1 MEVFAGALS
10 LRRPRDMTN
19 RKNNIVVGLFVI
31 LSLLILLF
39 GVYFLKET
47 VPGRKSD
54 NYHVLFSQVSTLQD
68 GDPVKVNG
76 VKMGKV
82 QGIDLAGNRVRVN
95 LKLDKGLKL
104 PKDSEVRI
112 QNIGLMGER
121 QVGILLGQSSEY
133 WPTGSELEGRL
144 DAGIAEALGVAG
156 EVFVE
161 SETLVRSLHNIMDST
176 VGKPEFVASFNSV
189 VSQTQELSSRLNVF
203 IREIDPKVKHSLA
216 NLEDASSRVHILLK
230 DQEVPVKNI
239 IQNGQEVSG
248 KLKEVVDKA
257 DRVADEMNRLLAKV
271 NSSNS
276 TLGAMLNDSTF
287 YQELRGTMKSA
298 DSLFRHIEKKG
309 LDVNVNLF

>member
-1 MEVFAGALS
+1 MEVSVGAGS
-10 LRRPRDMTN
+10 RRRQLDMTN

-54 NYHVLFSQVSTLQD
+54 SYHVLFPQVSTLQD

-82 QGIDLAGNRVRVN
+82 QGIELQGSKVRVN
-95 LKLDKGLKL
+95 LKLDKGIQL

-121 QVGILLGQSSEY
+121 QIGIQLGQSDQY
-133 WPTGSELEGRL
+133 WPPGAELEGKL
-144 DAGIAEALGVAG
+144 DAGIAEAMGVAG

-161 SETLVRSLHNIMDST
+161 SETLVRSLRNIMDST
-176 VGKPEFVASFNSV
+176 VGKPEFVASFNNV
-189 VSQTQELSSRLNVF
+189 VGQTEELSTRLNAF
-203 IREIDPKVKHSLA
+203 IQEIDPQVKHSLA
-216 NLEDASSRVHILLK
+216 NLQDASSRVHILLK
-230 DQEVPVKNI
+230 DQEVPVRNI
-239 IQNGQEVSG
+239 IQNGQEVSD
-248 KLKEVVDKA
+248 KLREVVEKA

-287 YQELRGTMKSA
+287 YLELRGTMNSA
-298 DSLFRHIEKKG
+298 DSLFRRIEKKG

>member
-1 MEVFAGALS
+1 MEVSVDAKIP
-10 LRRPRDMTN
+10 RRHLDMTN

-39 GVYFLKET
+39 GVYFLKESA
-47 VPGRKSD
+47 PGRKSD
-54 NYHVLFSQVSTLQD
+54 TYHALFTQVSTLQD

-82 QGIDLAGNRVRVN
+82 QGIELRGNKVLVT
-95 LKLDKGLKL
+95 LKLDRGLKL
-104 PKDSEVRI
+104 PKDSDVRI

-121 QVGILLGQSSEY
+121 QIGIQLGESQEY
-133 WPTGSELEGRL
+133 WPTDAELQGKI
-144 DAGIAEALGVAG
+144 DAGIAEAMGIAG

-161 SETLVRSLHNIMDST
+161 SETLVKSLRAIMDST
-176 VGKPEFVASFNSV
+176 VGKPEFVATFNNV
-189 VSQTQELSSRLNVF
+189 VSQTEELSTRLNTF
-203 IREIDPKVKHSLA
+203 IQEIDPKVKHSLT
-216 NLEDASSRVHILLK
+216 NLENASSRVHILLR

-239 IQNGQEVSG
+239 IQNGEQVSA
-248 KLKEVVDKA
+248 KLREVVEKA
-257 DRVADEMNRLLAKV
+257 DRVADEMNRLLVKV

-276 TLGAMLNDSTF
+276 SLGAMLNDSTF
-287 YQELRGTMKSA
+287 YLELRGTLKSA

>member
-1 MEVFAGALS
+1 V
-10 LRRPRDMTN
+10 LRLQDMTN

-39 GVYFLKET
+39 GVYFLKESA
-47 VPGRKSD
+47 PGRKSD
-54 NYHVLFSQVSTLQD
+54 TYHALFSQVSTLQD

-82 QGIDLAGNRVRVN
+82 QGIELKGSKVLVT
-95 LKLDKGLKL
+95 LKLDRGLKL
-104 PKDSEVRI
+104 PKDSDVRI

-121 QVGILLGQSSEY
+121 QIGIQLGQSQEF
-133 WPTGSELEGRL
+133 WPPGAELEGKI
-144 DAGIAEALGVAG
+144 DAGIAEAMGIAG

-161 SETLVRSLHNIMDST
+161 SETLVKSLRAIMDST
-176 VGKPEFVASFNSV
+176 VGKPEFVATFNNV
-189 VSQTQELSSRLNVF
+189 VSQTEELSTRLNTF
-203 IREIDPKVKHSLA
+203 MHEIDPKVKHSLA
-216 NLEDASSRVHILLK
+216 NLENASSRVHILLR

-239 IQNGQEVSG
+239 IQNGEQVSG
-248 KLKEVVDKA
+248 KLREVVEKA

-287 YQELRGTMKSA
+287 YLELRGTLNSA

>member
-1 MEVFAGALS
+1 
-10 LRRPRDMTN
+10 MTN
-19 RKNNIVVGLFVI
+19 RKNNTVVGLFVI

-54 NYHVLFSQVSTLQD
+54 TYHVMFDQVSTLQD

-82 QGIDLAGNRVRVN
+82 QGIDLEGNRVRVT
-95 LKLDKGLKL
+95 LKLDRGLKL

-121 QVGILLGQSSEY
+121 QVGILMGRSAEY
-133 WPTGSELEGRL
+133 FPTGADLEGKL
-144 DAGIAEALGVAG
+144 DAGIAEAMGVAG
-156 EVFVE
+156 EVFIE
-161 SETLVRSLHNIMDST
+161 SEVMVKSLRAVMDST
-176 VGKPEFVASFNSV
+176 VGKPEFVASFNTV
-189 VSQTQELSSRLNVF
+189 VKQTEDLSLRLGTF
-203 IREIDPKVKHSLA
+203 LHDIDPKVKHSLT
-216 NLEDASSRVHILLK
+216 NLEDASSRVHILLR

-239 IQNGQEVSG
+239 IQNGEEVSS
-248 KLKEVVDKA
+248 KLRAVVDKA

-271 NSSNS
+271 NSDKS

-287 YQELRGTMKSA
+287 YLELKSTLNSA

>member
-1 MEVFAGALS
+1 V
-10 LRRPRDMTN
+10 LRLQDMTN

-39 GVYFLKET
+39 GVYFLKESA
-47 VPGRKSD
+47 PGRKSD
-54 NYHVLFSQVSTLQD
+54 TYHALFSQVSTLQD

-82 QGIDLAGNRVRVN
+82 QGIELKGSKVLVT
-95 LKLDKGLKL
+95 LKLDRGLKL
-104 PKDSEVRI
+104 PKDSDVRI

-121 QVGILLGQSSEY
+121 QIGIQLGQSQEF
-133 WPTGSELEGRL
+133 WPQGAELEGKI
-144 DAGIAEALGVAG
+144 DAGIAEAMGIAG

-161 SETLVRSLHNIMDST
+161 SETLVKSLRAIMDST
-176 VGKPEFVASFNSV
+176 VGKPEFVATFNNV
-189 VSQTQELSSRLNVF
+189 VSQTEELSTRLNTF
-203 IREIDPKVKHSLA
+203 MHEIDPKVKHSLA
-216 NLEDASSRVHILLK
+216 NLENASSRVHILLR

-239 IQNGQEVSG
+239 IQNGEQVSG
-248 KLKEVVDKA
+248 KLREVVEKA

-287 YQELRGTMKSA
+287 YLELRGTLNSA

>member
-1 MEVFAGALS
+1 
-10 LRRPRDMTN
+10 MTN

-47 VPGRKSD
+47 VPGQKSD
-54 NYHVLFSQVSTLQD
+54 TYHAVFNQVSTLQD

-82 QGIDLAGNRVRVN
+82 DGIELKGNRVRVA
-95 LKLDKGLKL
+95 LKLDRGIKL

-121 QVGILLGQSSEY
+121 QVGILMGHSTEY
-133 WPTGSELEGRL
+133 FPTGADMEGSL
-144 DAGIAEALGVAG
+144 DAGIAEAMGVAG
-156 EVFVE
+156 EVMVE
-161 SETLVRSLHNIMDST
+161 SETLVRSLRAVMDST
-176 VGKPEFVASFNSV
+176 VGKPEFVASFNNV
-189 VSQTQELSSRLNVF
+189 VKQTDDLSRRLNVF
-203 IREIDPKVKHSLA
+203 LTEIDPKVKHSLN
-216 NLEDASSRVHILLK
+216 NLEDASSRVHILLR

-239 IQNGQEVSG
+239 IQNGQEVSS
-248 KLKEVVDKA
+248 KLRDVVEKA
-257 DRVADEMNRLLAKV
+257 DKVADQMNSLLAKV
-271 NSSNS
+271 NSDKS
-276 TLGAMLNDSTF
+276 TLGAMLNDSVF
-287 YQELRGTMKSA
+287 YIELRSTVNSA

>member
-1 MEVFAGALS
+1 
-10 LRRPRDMTN
+10 MTN

-54 NYHVLFSQVSTLQD
+54 NYQVLFPQVSTLQD

-82 QGIDLAGNRVRVN
+82 QGIELSGNRVRVS
-95 LKLDKGLKL
+95 LKLDRGLKL
-104 PKDSEVRI
+104 PKDSDVRI

-121 QVGILLGQSSEY
+121 QIGITLGDSREF
-133 WPTGSELEGRL
+133 WPTGAELSGKI
-144 DAGIAEALGVAG
+144 DAGIAETMGIAG
-156 EVFVE
+156 QVFVE
-161 SETLVRSLHNIMDST
+161 SETLVLSLKAIMDST
-176 VGKPEFVASFNSV
+176 VGKPEFVATFNNV
-189 VSQTQELSSRLNVF
+189 VAQTEELSTRLNTF
-203 IREIDPKVKHSLA
+203 IREIDPKVKHSLT
-216 NLEDASSRVHILLK
+216 NLEDASSRIHILLK
-230 DQEVPVKNI
+230 DQEVPVKTI
-239 IQNGQEVSG
+239 IQNGTEVSA
-248 KLKEVVDKA
+248 KLREVVEKA
-257 DRVADEMNRLLAKV
+257 DHVADEMNRLLAKV

-287 YQELRGTMKSA
+287 FLELRGTVNSA

>member
-1 MEVFAGALS
+1 
-10 LRRPRDMTN
+10 MTN
-19 RKNNIVVGLFVI
+19 RKNNIVVGLFVL
-31 LSLLILLF
+31 LSLVILLV

-54 NYHVLFSQVSTLQD
+54 SYHANFDQVSTLQD
-68 GDPVKVNG
+68 GDPVKING

-82 QGIDLAGNRVRVN
+82 QGIELKGNRVRV
-95 LKLDKGLKL
+95 KLQLDRGIKL

-121 QVGILLGQSSEY
+121 QIGILMGRSTDY
-133 WPTGSELEGRL
+133 FPTGADLEGSL
-144 DAGIAEALGVAG
+144 DAGIAEAMGVAG

-161 SETLVRSLHNIMDST
+161 SEVMVKSLRAVMDST
-176 VGKPEFVASFNSV
+176 VGKPEFVASFNNV
-189 VSQTQELSSRLNVF
+189 VKQTEDLSARLGTF
-203 IREIDPKVKHSLA
+203 LRDIDPKVRHSLT
-216 NLEDASSRVHILLK
+216 NLENASSRVHILLR

-239 IQNGQEVSG
+239 IQNGQDVSA
-248 KLKEVVDKA
+248 KLRDVVEKA
-257 DRVADEMNRLLAKV
+257 DQMADEMNRLLAKV
-271 NSSNS
+271 NSDKS

-287 YQELRGTMKSA
+287 YRDLKSTLTSA

>member
-1 MEVFAGALS
+1 LAFPASGIQ
-10 LRRPRDMTN
+10 DMTN

-82 QGIDLAGNRVRVN
+82 QGIELVGNRVRVN
-95 LKLDKGLKL
+95 LKLDRGLKL

-121 QVGILLGQSSEY
+121 QIGIQLGQSAES
-133 WPTGSELEGRL
+133 WPTGAELEGKI
-144 DAGIAEALGVAG
+144 DAGIAEAMGIAG

-161 SETLVRSLHNIMDST
+161 SETLVRSLRAIMDST
-176 VGKPEFVASFNSV
+176 VGKPEFVASFNNV
-189 VSQTQELSSRLNVF
+189 VSQTEELSTRLNAF
-203 IREIDPKVKHSLA
+203 MNDIDPKVKRSLG
-216 NLEDASSRVHILLK
+216 NLEDASQRVHILLK
-230 DQEVPVKNI
+230 DQEVPVKTI
-239 IQNGQEVSG
+239 IQNGTEVSN
-248 KLKEVVDKA
+248 KLRDVVDKA

-287 YQELRGTMKSA
+287 YLELRGTLNSA
-298 DSLFRHIEKKG
+298 DSLFKHIEKKG

>member
-1 MEVFAGALS
+1 
-10 LRRPRDMTN
+10 MTN

-31 LSLLILLF
+31 LSLFILLF

-54 NYHVLFSQVSTLQD
+54 NYQVLFSQVSTLQD

-82 QGIDLAGNRVRVN
+82 QGIELSGNRVRVS
-95 LKLDKGLKL
+95 LKLDRGVKL
-104 PKDSEVRI
+104 PKDSDVRI

-121 QVGILLGQSSEY
+121 QIGITLGDSQEY
-133 WPTGSELEGRL
+133 WPPGAELSGKI
-144 DAGIAEALGVAG
+144 DAGIAETMGIAG
-156 EVFVE
+156 QVFVE
-161 SETLVRSLHNIMDST
+161 SETLVLSLKSIMDST
-176 VGKPEFVASFNSV
+176 VGKPEFVATFNNV
-189 VSQTQELSSRLNVF
+189 VSQTEELSSRLNTF
-203 IREIDPKVKHSLA
+203 MREIDPKVKHSLT
-216 NLEDASSRVHILLK
+216 NLEDASSRIHILLK
-230 DQEVPVKNI
+230 DQEVPVKTI
-239 IQNGQEVSG
+239 IQNGTEVSG
-248 KLKEVVDKA
+248 KLREVVEKA
-257 DRVADEMNRLLAKV
+257 DRMADEMNRLLAKV

-287 YQELRGTMKSA
+287 FLELRGTVNSA

>member
-1 MEVFAGALS
+1 
-10 LRRPRDMTN
+10 MTN
-19 RKNNIVVGLFVI
+19 RKNNIVVGLFVL

-54 NYHVLFSQVSTLQD
+54 DYHVVFSQVSTLQD

-82 QGIDLAGNRVRVN
+82 QGIELKGNRVRVN
-95 LKLDKGLKL
+95 LKLDRGIKL

-121 QVGILLGQSSEY
+121 QIGIMLGQSTEY
-133 WPTGSELEGRL
+133 WPTDAELEGKI
-144 DAGIAEALGVAG
+144 DAGIAEAMGIAG
-156 EVFVE
+156 EVLIE
-161 SETLVRSLHNIMDST
+161 SGTLVKSLHNIMDST
-176 VGKPEFVASFNSV
+176 VGKPEFVASFNNV
-189 VSQTQELSSRLNVF
+189 VGQTQELSTRLNVF
-203 IREIDPKVKHSLA
+203 IKEIDPKVKHSLA
-216 NLEDASSRVHILLK
+216 NLEDASQRVHILIK
-230 DQEVPVKNI
+230 DQEMPVKNI

-248 KLKEVVDKA
+248 KLRDVVDKA
-257 DRVADEMNRLLAKV
+257 DKVADEMNRLLAKV

-287 YQELRGTMKSA
+287 YLELRGTLNSA

>member
-1 MEVFAGALS
+1 
-10 LRRPRDMTN
+10 MTN

-39 GVYFLKET
+39 GVYFLKESA
-47 VPGRKSD
+47 PGRKSD
-54 NYHVLFSQVSTLQD
+54 TYHVLFTQVSTLQD

-82 QGIDLAGNRVRVN
+82 QGIELKGNKVLVT
-95 LKLDKGLKL
+95 LKLDRGLKL
-104 PKDSEVRI
+104 PKDSDVRI

-121 QVGILLGQSSEY
+121 QIGIQLGESQEY
-133 WPTGSELEGRL
+133 WPTDAELQGKI
-144 DAGIAEALGVAG
+144 DAGIAEAMGIAG

-161 SETLVRSLHNIMDST
+161 SETLVKSLRAIMDST
-176 VGKPEFVASFNSV
+176 VGKPEFVATFNNV
-189 VSQTQELSSRLNVF
+189 VSQTEELSTRLNTF
-203 IREIDPKVKHSLA
+203 IHEIDPKVKHSLT
-216 NLEDASSRVHILLK
+216 NLENASSRVHILLR

-239 IQNGQEVSG
+239 IQNGEQVSA
-248 KLKEVVDKA
+248 KLREVVEKA
-257 DRVADEMNRLLAKV
+257 DRVADEMNRLLVKV

-287 YQELRGTMKSA
+287 YLELRGTLNSA

>member
-1 MEVFAGALS
+1 
-10 LRRPRDMTN
+10 MTN

-39 GVYFLKET
+39 GVYFLKEAT
-47 VPGRKSD
+47 PGQKSD
-54 NYHVLFSQVSTLQD
+54 TYYARFPQVSTLQD
-68 GDPVKVNG
+68 GDPIKVNG

-82 QGIDLAGNRVRVN
+82 DGIELKDNRVRVT
-95 LKLDKGLKL
+95 LKLDKGVKL
-104 PKDSEVRI
+104 PKDSEIRI

-121 QVGILLGQSSEY
+121 QIGILLGKSAES
-133 WPTGSELEGRL
+133 WPTGSELDGQL
-144 DAGIAEALGVAG
+144 DAGIAEAMGIAG

-176 VGKPEFVASFNSV
+176 VGKPEFVATFNNV
-189 VSQTQELSSRLNVF
+189 VSQTEDLSSRLNVF
-203 IREIDPKVKHSLA
+203 IREIDPKVKHSLT
-216 NLEDASSRVHILLK
+216 NLEDASNRVHILLK
-230 DQEVPVKNI
+230 DQEVPVKTI

-248 KLKEVVDKA
+248 KLREVVDKA

-287 YQELRGTMKSA
+287 YLELRGTLNSA
-298 DSLFRHIEKKG
+298 DSLFKRIEKKG